1 MLQNRIYRGEITH
14 KGNAYP
20 GEHKA
25 VVDQALWDKVQ
36 AVLAENRIDRTTGAD
51 AKYPSLLA
59 GLAFDDSGERLT
71 PTHAVKKGTRYR
83 YYVSKSLI
91 TGAAKD
97 HSQGRRIPA
106 ANLEGLVIGR
116 LRAFLADEGALLSAI
131 IDAEKNGAEQ
141 KRLIARGLQ
150 ISAELPT
157 LAPDAIRSI
166 LLTLISRIDIRAEHI
181 EIRLDRPRLHNLLQA
196 RSLESLLANST
207 PSSHPG
213 DILKVKVKARL
224 QRVGREMKLVVH
236 NAEDRVA
243 ADPGLLRIV
252 ARAHDFQERLIEDP
266 DLTVPCIA
274 SQERL
279 TIGYLSR
286 LLRLPSLAPDI
297 VTAIINGKHPPEL
310 SAKRLMRLALKLPT
324 DWTEQRKLLGF
335 QGE

>member
-1 MLQNRIYRGEITH
+1 MYKRQ
-14 KGNAYP
+14 
-20 GEHKA
+20 
-25 VVDQALWDKVQ
+25 VQ
-36 AVLAENRIDRTTGAD
+36 ATLAENRVDRATGAD

-83 YYVSKSLI
+83 YYVSRSLI
-91 TGAAKD
+91 TGTAKD

-106 ANLEGLVIGR
+106 GNLEGLVIGR
-116 LRAFLADEGALLSAI
+116 LRAFLADEGALLGAI
-131 IDAEKNGAEQ
+131 ADAEKNGSEQ

-150 ISAELPT
+150 ISEELPA

-166 LLTLISRIDIRAEHI
+166 LLTLVNRIDIRPEHV
-181 EIRLDRPRLHNLLQA
+181 EIRVYRQRLHGLLQA
-196 RSLESLLANST
+196 RTLEPSLA
-207 PSSHPG
+207 PPAPASHPG
-213 DILKVKVKARL
+213 DLLILKVKARL

-236 NAEDRVA
+236 NAEDRAA

-252 ARAHDFQERLIEDP
+252 ARAHDFQERLIQDP
-266 DLTVPCIA
+266 DLTVPAVA

-297 VTAIINGKHPPEL
+297 VTAIINGKHPPQL
-310 SAKRLMRLALKLPT
+310 NAKRLMRLALKLPT
-324 DWTEQRKLLGF
+324 DWAEQRRLLGF